1 MYCSLF
7 STEFVSRR
15 GGLNPGLELVVRGMR
30 VVVKYR
36 DLLRDWRTLHLVR
49 FEGRG
54 LAMCFPDEAGSIAQ
68 GYSITVTVTIVSFE
82 NVWS

>member
-15 GGLNPGLELVVRGMR
+15 GGLNPGLELVVGGR

-36 DLLRDWRTLHLVR
+36 DLLRDWWTLQWSGLRVR
-49 FEGRG
+49 VGNVFPRWGR
-54 LAMCFPDEAGSIAQ
+54 
-68 GYSITVTVTIVSFE
+68 
-82 NVWS
+82 